1 MKEVCVCV
9 WLEIMQNLYITFT
22 LSFESQLVKF
32 NSPLAGVCQE
42 EMGLGLCMV
51 KRLMVGQR
59 GRLLACR

>member
-1 MKEVCVCV
+1 MLG
-9 WLEIMQNLYITFT
+9 LELCRNLYITFT

-59 GRLLACR
+59 GRLLACS